1 MLIPVAFLRTL
12 GAVVILEKLQITYI
26 GQEQQSST
34 LVLPSYF
41 ASVGDRCARHGK
53 LGRTVPGTATS
64 CSSFASA

>member
-1 MLIPVAFLRTL
+1 MLIPVALLRTL
-12 GAVVILEKLQITYI
+12 GAVVIHEKLQTTYI

-53 LGRTVPGTATS
+53 L
-64 CSSFASA
+64 